1 LQSEVDDRE
10 SKRYDRLKKNAAF
23 RYQASIEEI
32 NMDAT
37 RGIDHSLITDLAT
50 GGYMEKAEPIIITG
64 AAGCGKSFMASAF
77 GLKAVHREKE
87 WLITICRS
95 YCNVQKWQDWKEAY
109 KNLWTD

>member
-1 LQSEVDDRE
+1 MKETRQHGTLNFEQGLEMLLQSEVDDRE

-50 GGYMEKAEPIIITG
+50 GVIWRKPNQSLSQGQ
-64 AAGCGKSFMASAF
+64 
-77 GLKAVHREKE
+77 LAVE
-87 WLITICRS
+87 
-95 YCNVQKWQDWKEAY
+95 
-109 KNLWTD
+109 NLLWPPLSD